1 MRVVGYI
8 PKPRNRGNKPDSENK
23 KKPEKAASESAEKAE
38 EPRAEE
44 AKEDSEA

>member
-23 KKPEKAASESAEKAE
+23 KKPEKAE